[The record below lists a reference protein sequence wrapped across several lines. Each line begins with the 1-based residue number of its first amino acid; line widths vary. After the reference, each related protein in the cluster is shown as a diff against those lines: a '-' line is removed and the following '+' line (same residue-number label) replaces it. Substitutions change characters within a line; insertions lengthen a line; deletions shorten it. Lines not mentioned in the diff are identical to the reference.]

1 MISQW
6 RLQQLV
12 ALLAAGKEAQFYS
25 WPEWKEL
32 RPYVLEKLDHSE
44 CQICKAK
51 GRYRK
56 ATIVH
61 HVKHLRERP
70 DLALS
75 IWDGEKRQLLS
86 VCKQCH
92 EDEHP
97 EAFRQ
102 NAKAKAPP
110 ITEERWD

>member
-1 MISQW
+1 MISEM
-6 RLQQLV
+6 RLKQLI
-12 ALLAAGKEAQFYS
+12 ALLASGNEAQFYS
-25 WPEWKEL
+25 WPEWLRL
-32 RPYVLEKLDHSE
+32 RPAVLNLDKHE

-61 HVKHLRERP
+61 HVKHLRVRP

-75 IWDGEKRQLLS
+75 IWDGMDRQLLS
-86 VCKQCH
+86 VCKSCH

-102 NAKAKAPP
+102 NARAKAPQ
-110 ITEERWD
+110 ITVERWD

>member
-1 MISQW
+1 MISEF
-6 RLQQLV
+6 RLKQLL
-12 ALLAAGKEAQFYS
+12 ALLAAGDEAKFYS
-25 WPEWKEL
+25 WPEWLSRRAEVL
-32 RPYVLEKLDHSE
+32 RLDKHE

-56 ATIVH
+56 AAIVH
-61 HVKHLRERP
+61 HVKHLRQRP

-75 IWDGEKRQLLS
+75 IWDGQERQLLS
-86 VCKQCH
+86 VCKSCH

-97 EAFRQ
+97 EAFKQ
-102 NAKAKAPP
+102 NARAKAPL

>member
-1 MISQW
+1 MISEM
-6 RLQQLV
+6 RLKQLI
-12 ALLAAGKEAQFYS
+12 ALLASGNEAQFYS
-25 WPEWKEL
+25 WPEWL
-32 RPYVLEKLDHSE
+32 RLRSAVLRLDKHE

-61 HVKHLRERP
+61 HVKHLRVRP

-86 VCKQCH
+86 VCKSCH

>member
-1 MISQW
+1 MTEAEAMW
-6 RLQQLV
+6 LLPELV
-12 ALLAAGKEAQFYS
+12 EAGQSDKFYS
-25 WPEWKEL
+25 WGVWL
-32 RPYVLEKLDHSE
+32 RRRDEVLRMDRWE

-56 ATIVH
+56 ASIVH
-61 HVKHLRERP
+61 HVKHLKDRP

-75 IWDGEKRQLLS
+75 IWDGRERQLVS

-92 EDEHP
+92 EDQHP
-97 EAFRQ
+97 ESQRQ
-102 NAKAKAPP
+102 YRSQAEP